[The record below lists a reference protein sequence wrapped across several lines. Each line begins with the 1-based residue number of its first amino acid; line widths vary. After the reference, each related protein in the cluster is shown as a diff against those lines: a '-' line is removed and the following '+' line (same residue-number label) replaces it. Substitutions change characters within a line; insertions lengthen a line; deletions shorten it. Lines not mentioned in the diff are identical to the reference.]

1 MEKNFE
7 IFIYIYITWDQ
18 SRVSSMFQVVICAER
33 SRGMRS
39 ISFTCHLE
47 AFQREDSWGS
57 FRFSVRRAS
66 NLRKPVGDLRFR
78 THQSPMETLKGRE
91 FNYSW
96 NFISISRSMSCHD
109 INVLFLSFF
118 FFFYLEAN
126 FHDTNFESI
135 SDFPSSN
142 FDILSFLI

>member
-1 MEKNFE
+1 M
-7 IFIYIYITWDQ
+7 
-18 SRVSSMFQVVICAER
+18 SSMFQVVICAER

-78 THQSPMETLKGRE
+78 THQFPMETLKSRE

-109 INVLFLSFF
+109 INVLFFSFF
-118 FFFYLEAN
+118 FLFLLPR
-126 FHDTNFESI
+126 DK
-135 SDFPSSN
+135 
-142 FDILSFLI
+142 LSWRKLRINLWFLFIKFWFSRFLI

>member
-1 MEKNFE
+1 M
-7 IFIYIYITWDQ
+7 
-18 SRVSSMFQVVICAER
+18 SSMFQVVICAER

-78 THQSPMETLKGRE
+78 THQFPMETLKSRE

-109 INVLFLSFF
+109 INILFFSFF
-118 FFFYLEAN
+118 FFFYYLETN
-126 FHDTNFESI
+126 FHDANFESI
-135 SDFPSSN
+135 SDSSLSN
-142 FDILSFLI
+142 FDFLGF